1 CALYRHCFRTVNQ
14 SATDPDERCEKD
26 TIAPVEHLLRA
37 TARAEARHFWFRGF
51 RAFVTPLIQI
61 ALARPA
67 PPAAILDCG
76 CGTGANV
83 EWLGRYGR
91 AYGFDLSPIGL
102 RIGREARR
110 TRLVRATVAA
120 APFPSEA
127 FDLVTSFDVLY
138 SLDDRVEAAAIAE
151 VVRGLKPGGHPN
163 VHVAAVRVLRGDHS
177 VLSREVRRYSRG
189 DLRGRLEAAGFSIIR
204 LTYTNATLFPALL
217 AARFVQRRRGLRAET
232 EAEAEIRVPPA
243 PVNALMSLMI
253 RLEAAWIR
261 RFDVPFGSSLLCLA
275 RKPVGAG
282 DS

>member
-1 CALYRHCFRTVNQ
+1 M
-14 SATDPDERCEKD
+14 
-26 TIAPVEHLLRA
+26 EHLLRA

-91 AYGFDLSPIGL
+91 AYGFDLSQIGL
-102 RIGREARR
+102 RIGREAGR
-110 TRLVRATVAA
+110 TRLARATVAA

-151 VVRGLKPGGHPN
+151 MFRVLKPGGHAIVN
-163 VHVAAVRVLRGDHS
+163 VAAMNLLRGDHS
-177 VLSREVRRYSRG
+177 VLSREVRRYSRS
-189 DLRGRLEAAGFSIIR
+189 DLRERLEAAGFSIVR
-204 LTYTNATLFPALL
+204 LTYTNATLFAPLL
-217 AARFVQRRRGLRAET
+217 AARFLQRRRGLRSEPDADT
-232 EAEAEIRVPPA
+232 EIRVPPE
-243 PVNALMSLMI
+243 PLNALMSLAM
-253 RLEAAWIR
+253 RLEAVWIR
-261 RFDVPFGSSLLCLA
+261 RFDAPFGSSLLGLA
-275 RKPVGAG
+275 RKP
-282 DS
+282 DR